1 MPLARVAEAIEEIR
15 KGRPVILVDDEDREN
30 EGDIVLAAERVT
42 PEWVNFMAKHGRGL
56 ICLTLTERRAAELD
70 LPLMVSEN
78 SAQFQTAF
86 TVSIEA
92 REGVTTGISAADR
105 ARTIQVAVDPKS
117 TARDLSRPGHIFP
130 LIARDGGVLVRTGH
144 TEGSV
149 DLARLAGLRP
159 AGVICEILKDDGTMA
174 RRPDLDAFAK
184 EFDLKIISIADLISF
199 RRVKEKL
206 VTRHVELDIDF
217 VHGSFH
223 TIVYRSLPGDVEH
236 VAFCQGDLSTEEPVL
251 VRMQTSSPAD
261 GFLVD
266 LGRKS
271 VLEAPMRRINEQGR
285 GVIVLIGQ
293 PDGGERIGDSFSKA
307 LGVDG
312 AAALSEESAAF
323 EAVTAA
329 RKDAD
334 RLRDYGI
341 GAQILSDLGIHRMRL
356 MTNRPRHIVGLE
368 GFELSVEEVVSLTT
382 GETLRPGEDGAPATV
397 HELKPKA

>member
-1 MPLARVAEAIEEIR
+1 LPLARVTEALEQIR
-15 KGRPVILVDDEDREN
+15 HGKPVILVDDEDREN
-30 EGDIVLAAERVT
+30 EGDIVIAAERIT

-56 ICLTLTERRAAELD
+56 ICLTLTEARAGELD
-70 LPLMVSEN
+70 LPLMVRDN

-117 TARDLSRPGHIFP
+117 TSRDLARPGHVFP

-159 AGVICEILKDDGTMA
+159 AGVICEVLKDDGTMA
-174 RRPDLDAFAK
+174 RRSELEQFARD
-184 EFDLKIISIADLISF
+184 FDLKIISIADLIAF

-206 VTRHVELDIDF
+206 VTRHVEVDIDF

-236 VAFCQGDLSTEEPVL
+236 VAFVQGDVSDGDPVL
-251 VRMQTSSPAD
+251 VRVQTASPAH
-261 GFLVD
+261 GFLSD
-266 LGRKS
+266 LGRPT
-271 VLEAPMRRINEQGR
+271 VLEAPMCRIQEEGR
-285 GVIVLIGQ
+285 GAIVLIGQ
-293 PDGGERIGDSFSKA
+293 PDGGERISDTFLRSREQGEPVAPARNDS
-307 LGVDG
+307 
-312 AAALSEESAAF
+312 
-323 EAVTAA
+323 
-329 RKDAD
+329 D
-334 RLRDYGI
+334 RLRDYGV

-356 MTNRPRHIVGLE
+356 MTNRPRRIVGLE
-368 GFELSVEEVVSLTT
+368 GFELSVEEVVP
-382 GETLRPGEDGAPATV
+382 LRAASATI
-397 HELKPKA
+397 HRLKPNA